1 LRNAPTILEVFD
13 GKGLALL
20 SHGNIETYPR
30 TPEHTDISRY
40 AEWLKATAQKN
51 FFVEDNLRAK
61 FPLEGMIETASG
73 VITMSFPN
81 YDLSLHIFR
90 PELTQTFTWASSL
103 FMSVDKER
111 KGKPPFEALRQT
123 IEKHS
128 APWTLHQMFMAQIFF
143 DSMKNVLGNLDTNE
157 HASF

>member
-1 LRNAPTILEVFD
+1 
-13 GKGLALL
+13 
-20 SHGNIETYPR
+20 
-30 TPEHTDISRY
+30 
-40 AEWLKATAQKN
+40 
-51 FFVEDNLRAK
+51 
-61 FPLEGMIETASG
+61 MIETARG

-111 KGKPPFEALRQT
+111 TGRPPFEALRQT

-128 APWTLHQMFMAQIFF
+128 APWTLHQMFMEQIFF

-157 HASF
+157 EASLQSISHTLPLLWKEMRQGLHVLYHPVAGLPSKAGLVRL